1 MKKTK
6 LIAIIALV
14 ALVPFTA
21 IAKPIAVPA
30 KPAAAAVVKS
40 STPAGWT
47 DDFEA
52 AKKQATAEGKDLLVA
67 FSGSDWCGWC
77 IRLEH
82 EVFSKGGFTEKVSEL
97 FVPVYIDN
105 PNDTNRLSE
114 VAKKQNG
121 ALTQYY
127 RIRGFPTVLLMDSA
141 GDVFAET
148 GYAEGG
154 PEKYI
159 EHLKKISAEGKDSAQ
174 YKTQKAIAR
183 VPAGPNRAKQL
194 DELLA
199 TMPLS
204 VQLFN
209 IDYIEEILAA
219 DPDGK
224 LGLRAKYPYFTTVM
238 PIEEEFRLTMN
249 KLSKLADEAV
259 KAAGSPRA
267 KGERMTII
275 NNVLKENLQM
285 FDGISERAAAAKKL
299 FPKGAPAVRPLQE
312 ILIQLHYMTQT
323 AKGLPMTP
331 PPNID

>member
-6 LIAIIALV
+6 LITVITLAALI
-14 ALVPFTA
+14 PFAAT
-21 IAKPIAVPA
+21 AKPIAAPA

-47 DDFEA
+47 DDFNA
-52 AKKQATAEGKDLLVA
+52 AKKQAAAEGKDLLVA

-82 EVFSKGGFTEKVSEL
+82 EVFSKDGFAEKVSEL

-121 ALTQYY
+121 ALTQHY
-127 RIRGFPTVLLMDSA
+127 RIRGFPTVLLMDSD

-154 PEKYI
+154 PEKYL
-159 EHLKKISAEGKDSAQ
+159 EHLKKISDEGKDSAQ

-183 VPAGPNRAKQL
+183 VPTGPDRAKQL

-204 VQLFN
+204 VQIFN
-209 IDYIEEILAA
+209 LKYIQEILAA

-238 PIEEEFRLTMN
+238 PIEEEFRLTMH
-249 KLSKLADEAV
+249 KLSKLADEAI
-259 KAAGSPRA
+259 KAAGSPNA
-267 KGERMTII
+267 KNERMSIM
-275 NNVLKENLQM
+275 NNVLKENLQI
-285 FDGISERAAAAKKL
+285 FDGIRVRAESAKKL
-299 FPKGAPAVRPLQE
+299 FPKNAPAVRPLQE